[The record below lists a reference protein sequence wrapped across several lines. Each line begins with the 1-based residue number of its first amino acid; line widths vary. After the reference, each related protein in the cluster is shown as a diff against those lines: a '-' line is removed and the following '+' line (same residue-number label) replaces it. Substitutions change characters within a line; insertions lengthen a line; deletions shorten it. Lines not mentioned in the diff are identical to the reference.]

1 MVVKSQIL
9 VNDDLIRVERLEL
22 GPYGT
27 NAYIIICQ
35 QSQESAVVD
44 APAEATSIVAKLNN
58 TIPRYLLLTHSH
70 MDHTGALHELRSRLK
85 LPLAAHA
92 LDTKGITPIP
102 EISLGDGATLTL
114 GKLEVKV
121 LHTPGHTA
129 GSLCFLIDDY
139 LFSGDTIFPHGP
151 GKTRTSR
158 DFADIV
164 QSITNKIFPLPD
176 NTQVFPG
183 HGETTV
189 ITNERAEFAVF
200 SAKHREADLY
210 GDVLW
215 LSS

>member
-1 MVVKSQIL
+1 MVKSQLL
-9 VNDDLIRVERLEL
+9 VKDELIRVERLEL

-27 NAYIIICQ
+27 NAYIVVCQ
-35 QSQESAVVD
+35 QNQESAVVD
-44 APAEATSIVAKLNN
+44 APAEATSIMAKLNN

-70 MDHTGALHELRSRLK
+70 MDHIGALHELRSRLK
-85 LPLAAHA
+85 LPLAAHP
-92 LDTKGITPIP
+92 LDTQGITPVP
-102 EISLGDGATLTL
+102 EIPLNDRIILPL
-114 GKLEVKV
+114 GKLEVRV

-129 GSLCFLIDDY
+129 GSLCFLIDSY

-151 GKTRTSR
+151 GKTGTPR

-164 QSITNKIFPLPD
+164 RSITTKIFPLPD

-189 ITNERAEFAVF
+189 VSNERAEFAVF
-200 SAKHREADLY
+200 SAKHREANLC